1 LVVFRL
7 KIRNILLQFNIK
19 LNSNPTKLD
28 FEKEKLWR
36 IEFVSI
42 KISAKFMLYKQNI
55 NYLSMNKIFTKFIFM
70 LCIVLVT
77 SVAVHAQS
85 VIVSGTVT
93 DKLTK
98 EPIPGVSVTVKG
110 KTIGSSTDAKGQFSF
125 STTEKT
131 PFTLMVSYIGYNS
144 VEREIT
150 GNASNLSFEL
160 ESGSILGQ
168 EVVVSASRTP
178 ERILESPVSVE
189 RISSAAIKEI
199 PAPSFYDALNNLKG
213 VEMSTQS
220 LTFKSVNTRGFNANG
235 NVRFNQYIDGM
246 DNQAPGLNF
255 AVGNIVGLTELDVDN
270 VELLPGAAS
279 ALYGAGGINGT
290 LLMTSKN
297 PYQYQ
302 GVSFQYKTGLN
313 HVNDQQSGQ
322 GLQEFKQFDLRLAK
336 SWNNKFGFKTAF
348 SFLQAKDWVASDQ
361 TNFDR
366 TSRSV
371 KGGDRNSDPNYD
383 GINVYGDEISQN
395 MINVTQS
402 VNAANIAGINAATGG
417 AIPNIQL
424 QLNAIFGGMGV
435 AAGAPPSSAQ
445 QLAALNLL
453 PAALRPTVQ
462 AYLPFYIGL
471 RVPGLIP
478 NQFVSRTG
486 YAETDLVDYDTK
498 SLKTSTSLHY
508 KFTNTIEAIAQANW
522 GTGTSVYTGTDRYSL
537 RNFKIGQYKLEL
549 KGQDFFLRGYTTQ
562 ERSGE
567 AYNATILGTFINE
580 AWKPSTTWFPQ
591 YIGNYIGAR
600 AAGQPDAA
608 AQAFAR
614 SQADAGRLV
623 PGTAGFET
631 AKNQITERTIGP
643 ANGAKFSDKTNLYHY
658 EGMYN
663 FSNALNNVVDL
674 QVGASYRDYFLH
686 SDGTIFDDANRELT
700 ISEYGAFVQLGK
712 KLTEKFKMTVAG
724 RYDKSKNFEGRIT
737 PRVTGVY
744 TIAKNNNI
752 RASFQTG
759 YRNPTTQD
767 QYIDL
772 AVGGGSTRLIGG
784 LPEFINKYSLNTN
797 KGVTAASYKAYLASI
812 AAGAPNPALLQ
823 AYTFDAEGLRPE
835 SVKSFELGY
844 KGLATSRLLI
854 DAYAYY
860 NIYEDFIGGVELYQN
875 PTTTAVKFSVPVNI
889 TGQVKAYGGAFGLD
903 YQVGKFNL
911 NGNAS
916 YNKLSDVP
924 ATFDNNFNTP
934 EWRFNLGI
942 GSREIV
948 KNIGFNVQYRW
959 QDEFVWSSTFATGT
973 VQAYSTVDAQVN
985 LKVPSVKSVIKLGGS
1000 NITNKY
1006 YQTSFGNPSVGALYY
1021 LSYSFNP

>member
-1 LVVFRL
+1 
-7 KIRNILLQFNIK
+7 
-19 LNSNPTKLD
+19 
-28 FEKEKLWR
+28 
-36 IEFVSI
+36 
-42 KISAKFMLYKQNI
+42 
-55 NYLSMNKIFTKFIFM
+55 M
-70 LCIVLVT
+70 LCMLLAT
-77 SVAVHAQS
+77 GFAVHAQS
-85 VIVSGTVT
+85 IVVSGTVT

-125 STTEKT
+125 STTEKP
-131 PFTLMVSYIGYNS
+131 PFTVLVSYVGFTT
-144 VEREIT
+144 VEREISGGT
-150 GNASNLSFEL
+150 LNLTFEL
-160 ESGSILGQ
+160 ESGTILGQ
-168 EVVVSASRTP
+168 EVVISASRTP
-178 ERILESPVSVE
+178 ERILESPVSIE
-189 RISSAAIKEI
+189 RISSSQLKEL

-220 LTFKSVNTRGFNANG
+220 MTFRSVNTRGFNANG

-255 AVGNIVGLTELDVDN
+255 SVGNIVGLTELDVDN

-302 GVSFQYKTGLN
+302 GASFMYKTGIN
-313 HVNDQQSGQ
+313 HVNDNATNQ
-322 GLQEFKQFDLRLAK
+322 GVQEYKELNVRLAK
-336 SWNNKFGFKTAF
+336 SWNNKFGFKTSF
-348 SFLQAKDWVASDQ
+348 GFLQAKDWAATD
-361 TNFDR
+361 TRNFDR
-366 TSRSV
+366 TSRQL

-395 MINVTQS
+395 MLNVAQS
-402 VNAANIAGINAATGG
+402 VNAANIAGINTATGG
-417 AIPNIQL
+417 AIPNIQA

-435 AAGAPPSSAQ
+435 AAGAAPSAAQ
-445 QLAALNLL
+445 QAAALGLL

-462 AYLPFYIGL
+462 AYLPFYVGL

-486 YAETDLVDYDTK
+486 YAESDLVDYDTK

-508 KFTNTIEAIAQANW
+508 RFTNTIEAIAQANW

-562 ERSGE
+562 ERSGD

-600 AAGQPDAA
+600 AGGQSDAA

-614 SQADAGRLV
+614 SQADIGRLV
-623 PGTAGFET
+623 PGTAGYET
-631 AKNQITERTIGP
+631 AKATIAAKTIGP
-643 ANGAKFSDKTNLYHY
+643 ANGARFNDKTNLFHY

-663 FSNALNNVVDL
+663 FTNAFNNVVDFI
-674 QVGASYRDYFLH
+674 VGASYRDYFLH
-686 SDGTIFDDANRELT
+686 SDGTIFDDANRDIT
-700 ISEYGAFVQLGK
+700 ISEYGAYAQLGK
-712 KLTEKFKMTVAG
+712 KFGENFKMTVAG

-737 PRVTGVY
+737 PRVTAVW
-744 TIAKNNNI
+744 TVAKNNNI

-784 LPEFINKYSLNTN
+784 LPESINKYGLNTN
-797 KGVTAASYKAYLASI
+797 KGVTSASYRAFVASA
-812 AAGAPNPALLQ
+812 AAGAPNPTLLQ
-823 AYTFDAEGLRPE
+823 TYTFDAEGLRPE

-844 KGLATSRLLI
+844 KGLATSKLLI
-854 DAYAYY
+854 DGYVYY
-860 NIYEDFIGGVELYQN
+860 NIYKDFIGGVELYQN
-875 PTTTAVKFSVPVNI
+875 PISTPTTPTVKFNVPVNI
-889 TGQVKAYGGAFGLD
+889 NEEVKSYGAAFGLD
-903 YQVGKFNL
+903 YQVGKFNF
-911 NGNAS
+911 NGNTS
-916 YNKLSDVP
+916 YNKLSDVSP
-924 ATFDNNFNTP
+924 TFDNNFNTP
-934 EWRFNLGI
+934 EWRFNAGV
-942 GSREIV
+942 GSREII
-948 KNIGFNVQYRW
+948 KNFGFNVQYRW
-959 QDEFVWSSTFATGT
+959 QDTFMWSSTFATGQ
-973 VQAYSTVDAQVN
+973 VPSYSTFDAQVN
-985 LKVPSVKSVIKLGGS
+985 LKIPSVKSVIKLGGS
-1000 NITNKY
+1000 NILNKY

-1021 LSYSFNP
+1021 LSYTFNP

>member
-1 LVVFRL
+1 
-7 KIRNILLQFNIK
+7 
-19 LNSNPTKLD
+19 
-28 FEKEKLWR
+28 
-36 IEFVSI
+36 
-42 KISAKFMLYKQNI
+42 
-55 NYLSMNKIFTKFIFM
+55 MNKIFTKVIFM
-70 LCIVLVT
+70 LCMLLVT
-77 SVAVHAQS
+77 GVAVHAQS
-85 VIVSGTVT
+85 IVVSGTVT

-98 EPIPGVSVTVKG
+98 EPIPGVSVTIKG
-110 KTIGSSTDAKGQFSF
+110 KTIGSSTDLKGQFSF

-131 PFTLMVSYIGYNS
+131 PFTVLVSYIGFTS
-144 VEREIT
+144 VEREVT
-150 GNASNLSFEL
+150 GNTANLTFEL
-160 ESGSILGQ
+160 ESGVVLGQ
-168 EVVVSASRTP
+168 EVVISASRTP

-189 RISSAAIKEI
+189 RISSSQLKEL

-220 LTFKSVNTRGFNANG
+220 MTFRSVNTRGFNANG

-255 AVGNIVGLTELDVDN
+255 SVGNIVGLTELDVDN

-302 GVSFQYKTGLN
+302 GASFQYKTGIN
-313 HVNDQQSGQ
+313 HVNDNNTGQ
-322 GLQEFKQFDLRLAK
+322 GVQEYKELNVRLAK
-336 SWNNKFGFKTAF
+336 SWNNKFGFKTSF
-348 SFLQAKDWVASDQ
+348 GFLQAKDWAATD
-361 TNFDR
+361 TRNFDR
-366 TSRSV
+366 TARQL
-371 KGGDRNSDPNYD
+371 KAGDRNSDPNYD

-395 MINVTQS
+395 MLNVARS
-402 VNAANIAGINAATGG
+402 VNAANIAGINTATGG
-417 AIPNIQL
+417 AIPNIQT
-424 QLNAIFGGMGV
+424 QLNTIFGALGV
-435 AAGAPPSSAQ
+435 AAGAAPTTAQ
-445 QLAALNLL
+445 QTAALGFL

-478 NQFVSRTG
+478 NQSVSRTG
-486 YAETDLVDYDTK
+486 YAESDLVDYDTK

-600 AAGQPDAA
+600 GAGQTDAA

-614 SQADAGRLV
+614 SQADQGRLV
-623 PGTAGFET
+623 PGSPGYET
-631 AKNQITERTIGP
+631 AKDAITKKTIGP
-643 ANGAKFSDKTNLYHY
+643 ANGAKFNDKTNLYHY

-663 FSNALNNVVDL
+663 FSNAFNNVVEFI
-674 QVGASYRDYFLH
+674 VGASYRDYFLH
-686 SDGTIFDDANRELT
+686 SDGTIFDDANRDIT
-700 ISEYGAFVQLGK
+700 ISEYGAYAQLGK
-712 KLTEKFKMTVAG
+712 KFGDKFKMTVAG

-737 PRVTGVY
+737 PRVTGVW
-744 TIAKNNNI
+744 TVAPNNNI

-784 LPEFINKYSLNTN
+784 LPEAINKYGLNTN
-797 KGVTAASYKAYLASI
+797 KGVTSASYRAFLASA

-844 KGLATSRLLI
+844 KGLATSKLLI

-875 PTTTAVKFSVPVNI
+875 PTATAVKFNVPVNI
-889 TGQVKAYGGAFGLD
+889 AGQVKSYGGAFGLD
-903 YQVGKFNL
+903 YQLGKFNL
-911 NGNAS
+911 NGNTS
-916 YNKLSDVP
+916 YNKLSDTP
-924 ATFDNNFNTP
+924 ADFDNNFNTP
-934 EWRFNLGI
+934 EWRFNAGI

-948 KNIGFNVQYRW
+948 KNFGFNVQYRW
-959 QDEFVWSSTFATGT
+959 QDKFLWSSTFATGE
-973 VQAYSTVDAQVN
+973 VPAYSTFDAQVN

-1000 NITNKY
+1000 NILNKY
-1006 YQTSFGNPSVGALYY
+1006 YQTSFGNPEVGALYY
-1021 LSYSFNP
+1021 LSFTFNP

>member
-1 LVVFRL
+1 
-7 KIRNILLQFNIK
+7 
-19 LNSNPTKLD
+19 
-28 FEKEKLWR
+28 
-36 IEFVSI
+36 
-42 KISAKFMLYKQNI
+42 
-55 NYLSMNKIFTKFIFM
+55 MNKIFTKVIFM
-70 LCIVLVT
+70 LLMLLAT
-77 SVAVHAQS
+77 GFAVHAQS
-85 VIVSGTVT
+85 IVVSGTVT

-110 KTIGSSTDAKGQFSF
+110 KTIGSSTDLKGQFSF

-131 PFTLMVSYIGYNS
+131 PFTLMVTYIGYTS
-144 VEREIT
+144 IEKEIT
-150 GNASNLSFEL
+150 GATSNLAFEL
-160 ESGSILGQ
+160 ESGAILGQ

-178 ERILESPVSVE
+178 ERILESPVSIE
-189 RISSAAIKEI
+189 RISASAIKEL
-199 PAPSFYDALNNLKG
+199 PAPSFFDALTNLKG

-255 AVGNIVGLTELDVDN
+255 SVGNIVGMTELDVDN

-313 HVNDQQSGQ
+313 HVNDDAA
-322 GLQEFKQFDLRLAK
+322 GLQEFKEMNLRVAK
-336 SWNNKFGFKTAF
+336 SWNNKFGFKTSF
-348 SFLQAKDWVASDQ
+348 GFLQAKDWIATD
-361 TNFDR
+361 TRNFDR
-366 TSRSV
+366 TARQL
-371 KGGDRNSDPNYD
+371 KGGDRTDPNYD
-383 GINVYGDEISQN
+383 GINIYGDEISQN
-395 MINVTQS
+395 MINVSQS
-402 VNAANIAGINAATGG
+402 VQNQTIAGINTATGG
-417 AIPNIQL
+417 AIPNIKL
-424 QLNAIFGGMGV
+424 QLDAIFGGMGV
-435 AAGAPPSSAQ
+435 GATAPPSSAQ
-445 QLAALNLL
+445 QAAALGLL
-453 PAALRPTVQ
+453 PAALRPAVQ
-462 AYLPFYIGL
+462 NYLPFYVGL

-486 YAETDLVDYDTK
+486 YAEPDLVDYNTK
-498 SLKTSTSLHY
+498 SFKTSTSFHY
-508 KFTNTIEAIAQANW
+508 KFNNTIEAIAQANW
-522 GTGTSVYTGTDRYSL
+522 GMGTSVYTGTDRYSL

-591 YIGNYIGAR
+591 YIGNYVGAR
-600 AAGQPDAA
+600 AAGQSDAA

-614 SQADAGRLV
+614 SVADQGRLE
-623 PGTAGFET
+623 PGSPGFNAAKTA
-631 AKNQITERTIGP
+631 ITKLNIGP
-643 ANGAKFSDKTNLYHY
+643 SNGAKFSDRTNLYHY

-663 FSNALNNVVDL
+663 FSNALDNVVEL
-674 QVGASYRDYFLH
+674 QVGASYRNYYLH
-686 SDGTIFDDANRELT
+686 SDGTIFDDATRNIT
-700 ISEYGAFVQLGK
+700 IGEYGAFVQLGK
-712 KLTEKFKMTVAG
+712 KFGDKFKMTVAG
-724 RYDKSKNFEGRIT
+724 RYDKSENFEGRIT
-737 PRVTGVY
+737 PRITGVY
-744 TIAKNNNI
+744 TISKNNNI

-784 LPEFINKYSLNTN
+784 LPESLNKYGLNTN
-797 KGVTAASYKAYLASI
+797 KGVTSASYRAFVASA
-812 AAGAPNPALLQ
+812 AAGAPNVALLQ
-823 AYTFDAEGLRPE
+823 PYTFDTEGLRPE

-854 DAYAYY
+854 DTYAYY
-860 NIYEDFIGGVELYQN
+860 NIYKDFIGGVELFQN

-889 TGQVKAYGGAFGLD
+889 GGEVKAYGGAFGLD

-911 NGNAS
+911 SGNTS
-916 YNKLSDVP
+916 YNKLSNVP
-924 ATFDNNFNTP
+924 TTFDNNFNTP
-934 EWRFNLGI
+934 EWRFNAGI
-942 GSREIV
+942 GSREIA

-973 VQAYSTVDAQVN
+973 VPAFSTFDAQVN
-985 LKVPSVKSVIKLGGS
+985 LKLPSVKSVIKLGGA
-1000 NITNKY
+1000 NILNKY
-1006 YQTSFGNPSVGALYY
+1006 YETSFGNPSVGALYY
-1021 LSYSFNP
+1021 LSFTFNP

>member
-1 LVVFRL
+1 M
-7 KIRNILLQFNIK
+7 K
-19 LNSNPTKLD
+19 
-28 FEKEKLWR
+28 
-36 IEFVSI
+36 
-42 KISAKFMLYKQNI
+42 
-55 NYLSMNKIFTKFIFM
+55 KIFTKVIFM
-70 LCIVLVT
+70 LLMLLTTGV
-77 SVAVHAQS
+77 VAHAQS
-85 VIVSGTVT
+85 IVVSGTVT

-110 KTIGSSTDAKGQFSF
+110 KTIGSSTDLKGQFSF
-125 STTEKT
+125 STTEKA
-131 PFTLMVSYIGYNS
+131 PFTLMVSYIGFTT
-144 VEREIT
+144 VEREVS
-150 GNASNLSFEL
+150 GNTANLTFEL
-160 ESGSILGQ
+160 ESGTILGQ

-178 ERILESPVSVE
+178 ERILESPVSIE
-189 RISSAAIKEI
+189 RISSAALKEL

-220 LTFKSVNTRGFNANG
+220 MTFRSVNTRGFNANG

-255 AVGNIVGLTELDVDN
+255 SVGNIVGLTELDVDN

-302 GVSFQYKTGLN
+302 GASFQYKTGIN
-313 HVNDQQSGQ
+313 HVSDDKTSQ
-322 GLQEFKQFDLRLAK
+322 GVQEFKELNVRLAK
-336 SWNNKFGFKTAF
+336 SWNNKFGFKTSF
-348 SFLQAKDWVASDQ
+348 GFLQAKDWAATD
-361 TNFDR
+361 TRNFDR
-366 TSRSV
+366 TARQLKS
-371 KGGDRNSDPNYD
+371 GDRNSDPNYD

-395 MINVTQS
+395 MVNVAQS
-402 VNAANIAGINAATGG
+402 VNAANIAGINTATAG
-417 AIPNIQL
+417 AIPNIQT
-424 QLNAIFGGMGV
+424 QLNGIFNLLSVPANGLPT
-435 AAGAPPSSAQ
+435 AAQ
-445 QLAALNLL
+445 QATALGFL

-471 RVPGLIP
+471 RSMQPGQPVQLLS

-486 YAETDLVDYDTK
+486 YNETDLVDYDTK

-508 KFTNTIEAIAQANW
+508 KFNNTVEAIAQANW

-600 AAGQPDAA
+600 GAGQSDAA

-614 SQADAGRLV
+614 SQADIGRLI
-623 PGTAGFET
+623 PGSAGYET
-631 AKNQITERTIGP
+631 AKSTIASKTIGP
-643 ANGAKFSDKTNLYHY
+643 ANGAKFNDKTNLYHY

-663 FSNALNNVVDL
+663 FSNAFNNVVEL
-674 QVGASYRDYFLH
+674 IVGASYRDYFLH
-686 SDGTIFDDANRELT
+686 SDGTIFDDANRD
-700 ISEYGAFVQLGK
+700 IVINEYGAYAQLGK
-712 KLTEKFKMTVAG
+712 KFGDKFKMTVAG
-724 RYDKSKNFEGRIT
+724 RYDKSKNFEGRLT
-737 PRVTGVY
+737 PRITGVW
-744 TIAKNNNI
+744 TVAPNNNI

-784 LPEFINKYSLNTN
+784 LPESINKYNLNTN
-797 KGVTAASYKAYLASI
+797 KGVTSASYKAFLASA

-823 AYTFDAEGLRPE
+823 QYTFDAGGLRPE
-835 SVKSFELGY
+835 SVKSFEVGY
-844 KGLATSRLLI
+844 KGLATRSLLI

-875 PTTTAVKFSVPVNI
+875 PTTAAVKFSVPVNI
-889 TGQVKAYGGAFGLD
+889 ATKVKSYGAAFGLD
-903 YQVGKFNL
+903 YQVGKFNF
-911 NGNAS
+911 NGNTS
-916 YNKLSDVP
+916 YNKLSDIP
-924 ATFDNNFNTP
+924 AGFDNNFNTP
-934 EWRFNLGI
+934 EWRFNAGV
-942 GSREIV
+942 GSKEIV
-948 KNIGFNVQYRW
+948 KNFGFNVQYRW
-959 QDEFVWSSTFATGT
+959 QDEFYWNSTFATGT
-973 VQAYSTVDAQVN
+973 VPAYSTFDAQVN
-985 LKVPSVKSVIKLGGS
+985 LKIPSVKSVVKLGGS
-1000 NITNKY
+1000 NVLNKY
-1006 YQTSFGNPSVGALYY
+1006 YSTSFGNPEVGALYY
-1021 LSYSFNP
+1021 LSFTFNP

>member
-1 LVVFRL
+1 
-7 KIRNILLQFNIK
+7 
-19 LNSNPTKLD
+19 
-28 FEKEKLWR
+28 
-36 IEFVSI
+36 
-42 KISAKFMLYKQNI
+42 
-55 NYLSMNKIFTKFIFM
+55 MNKIFTKIIFLLCM
-70 LCIVLVT
+70 LLATGVV
-77 SVAVHAQS
+77 VHAQS
-85 VIVSGTVT
+85 IVVSGTVT

-98 EPIPGVSVTVKG
+98 EPVPGVSVTIKG
-110 KTIGSSTDAKGQFSF
+110 KTVGSSTDLKGQFSF
-125 STTEKT
+125 TTTEK
-131 PFTLMVSYIGYNS
+131 PPITLLVSYVGYTS
-144 VEREIT
+144 IERDIT
-150 GNASNLSFEL
+150 SATTNLTFEL
-160 ESGSILGQ
+160 ESGVILGQ

-189 RISSAAIKEI
+189 RISASQLKEL
-199 PAPSFYDALNNLKG
+199 PAPSFYDALSNLKG

-220 LTFKSVNTRGFNANG
+220 MTFKSVNTRGFNANG

-255 AVGNIVGLTELDVDN
+255 SVGNIVGLSELDVDN
-270 VELLPGAAS
+270 VELLPGASS

-302 GVSFQYKTGLN
+302 GASFMYKAGIN
-313 HVNDQQSGQ
+313 HVNDNATSQ
-322 GLQEFKQFDLRLAK
+322 GIQEFKQLDVRLAK

-348 SFLQAKDWVASDQ
+348 GFLQAKDWAATD
-361 TNFDR
+361 TRNFDR
-366 TSRSV
+366 TARQL

-383 GINVYGDEISQN
+383 GINVYGDEINQN
-395 MINVTQS
+395 MINVAQS
-402 VNAANIAGINAATGG
+402 VNAANIAGINTATGG
-417 AIPNIQL
+417 AIPNIQV
-424 QLNAIFGGMGV
+424 QLNNIFNGLLGV
-435 AAGAPPSSAQ
+435 PANQLPSSAQ
-445 QLAALNLL
+445 QATALGLL

-462 AYLPFYIGL
+462 AYMPFYIGL
-471 RVPGLIP
+471 RSLGTPTPLLT

-486 YAETDLVDYDTK
+486 YAESDLVDYDTK

-600 AAGQPDAA
+600 AAGQTDAA

-614 SQADAGRLV
+614 SQADVGRLV
-623 PGTAGFET
+623 PGTAGYET
-631 AKNQITERTIGP
+631 AKSAIASKTIGP
-643 ANGAKFSDKTNLYHY
+643 ANGAKFNDKTNLFHY

-663 FSNALNNVVDL
+663 FSNALKNVVEL

-686 SDGTIFDDANRELT
+686 SDGTIFDDANRDIT
-700 ISEYGAFVQLGK
+700 INEYGAFVQMGK
-712 KLTEKFKMTVAG
+712 KFGDKFKLTVAG
-724 RYDKSKNFEGRIT
+724 RYDKSMNFEGRIT
-737 PRVTGVY
+737 PRVTGVW
-744 TIAKNNNI
+744 TVAPNNNI

-784 LPEFINKYSLNTN
+784 LPESINKYGLNTN
-797 KGVTAASYKAYLASI
+797 KGVTSASYKAFLASA

-823 AYTFDAEGLRPE
+823 TYTFDAAGLRPE

-844 KGLATSRLLI
+844 KGLATSKLLI

-875 PTTTAVKFSVPVNI
+875 PIATPAAPTVKFSVPVNI
-889 TGQVKAYGGAFGLD
+889 NEQVKSYGAAFGLD

-911 NGNAS
+911 SGNTS
-916 YNKLSDVP
+916 YNKLSDVSP
-924 ATFDNNFNTP
+924 TFDNNFNTP
-934 EWRFNLGI
+934 EWRFNAGI
-942 GSREIV
+942 GSREII
-948 KNIGFNVQYRW
+948 KNFGFNVQYRW
-959 QDEFVWSSTFATGT
+959 QDEFLWNSTFATGL
-973 VQAYSTVDAQVN
+973 VPAYSTFDAQVN

-1000 NITNKY
+1000 NILNKY

-1021 LSYSFNP
+1021 LSFTFNP